1 MARDARNNTGK
12 FDCQV
17 ERKNQSPYRTYH
29 MDVYFSAKTF
39 SNRIII
45 YEVLILFEIH

>member
-17 ERKNQSPYRTYH
+17 ERKNYQSPYSTYY

-39 SNRIII
+39 PNRINK
-45 YEVLILFEIH
+45 